1 MMHLTSKQSTITL
14 FAIILSLLMPGC
26 KSLGEIVHQRNQNK
40 VDNNEDVVMAKAFYP
55 SPFGRKYNVNVV
67 SNGVSLVRE
76 QFIGGDLVKLTS
88 RDLLT
93 DTSKDDIATLYIKTA
108 KARGNTVKLYK
119 PTINSKIIRTFRR
132 SISRRT
138 KVTKTDLSHALIE
151 YDANNRIISALVR
164 INQYDQPIVSWGSI
178 FTSQLI
184 LGSAARIIENKI
196 SNRLLDDNYLA
207 TM

>member
-1 MMHLTSKQSTITL
+1 
-14 FAIILSLLMPGC
+14 MPGC

-40 VDNNEDVVMAKAFYP
+40 VDNNDDVVMAKAFYP

-67 SNGVSLVRE
+67 SNAISLVRE
-76 QFIGGDLVKLTS
+76 EFKGGDLVELTS
-88 RDLLT
+88 KDLLT

-108 KARGNTVKLYK
+108 KARGNTIKLYK
-119 PTINSKIIRTFRR
+119 PAINSKIIRTFRR
-132 SISRRT
+132 SVSRRT

-178 FTSQLI
+178 FTSQLF